1 MAFALYGL
9 LTKPFSFYRT
19 DSETTDDQCIPES
32 LSERSAVDSP
42 PVEDSDPDTAVVLPQ
57 EEGGV
62 AQQRSPLS
70 PPDEALELRESES
83 QHGAHLDVRDSSTE
97 SDKTVLSMTTVTA
110 AQDGGRVPETPP
122 LNKLGILGLPL
133 PVPQIVVEEY
143 PDSPSSPLVDQIEEL
158 ARVEQAPQC
167 RQSRKTTPTPLVR
180 IPKAFSVPNASSAC
194 EASTFA
200 YEQLED
206 NPSSSPPPLATA
218 SAFSSR
224 SESPLSERGST
235 SLLHLNATQRL
246 TRSDLSLDFK
256 KSHEKG
262 DALKGA
268 KAAGDSASVSAASRS
283 GPKKKRLKKRSELN
297 KSLVQLEEITKGSKG
312 EISVESLAPTSSKSK
327 SKKRS
332 KLRQQL
338 KLQGGV
344 KSTVHSSSSS
354 DSIHSHM

>member
-1 MAFALYGL
+1 M
-9 LTKPFSFYRT
+9 TKPFSFYRT

-42 PVEDSDPDTAVVLPQ
+42 PVEDSDPNTAVALPQ

-62 AQQRSPLS
+62 AHKRSPLS

-110 AQDGGRVPETPP
+110 AQDGGRVPDTPP
-122 LNKLGILGLPL
+122 LNKLGILGLSL

-158 ARVEQAPQC
+158 ARVEQAPQG

-180 IPKAFSVPNASSAC
+180 IPKAFSVPNASSAF

-206 NPSSSPPPLATA
+206 NPSSSPPPFATA

-235 SLLHLNATQRL
+235 SLLHLNAAPRL

-262 DALKGA
+262 DVGKGA
-268 KAAGDSASVSAASRS
+268 KAAAGDSVASRS

-312 EISVESLAPTSSKSK
+312 EISVESLAPTASKSK

-332 KLRQQL
+332 RLRQQL

-344 KSTVHSSSSS
+344 KSAVHSSSSS